1 LKGDDATKMGQRG
14 PAPLPSAARKARG
27 DSRKIGSRKLKEL
40 GATEPRPA
48 KGIPEMPES
57 LSDGAK
63 QEWDRLVPDLAAVD
77 GLLALIDS
85 DALSAYCEDV
95 ATLRSLRE
103 THQRLGNVGREI
115 RQHEWIAEP
124 GIKGMVERCALCGA
138 TREEAEPTCPSG
150 RLYLNPVLKEIDV
163 VEARCMLHR
172 REFGM
177 TPSARTRVQVA
188 AVKEKPKNP
197 FSDLAAEA
205 LQLRP
210 N

>member
-1 LKGDDATKMGQRG
+1 MGQRG

-40 GATEPRPA
+40 GANEPRPA
-48 KGIPEMPES
+48 KGVPEMPES

-63 QEWDRLVPDLAAVD
+63 QEWGRLVPELAAVN

-85 DALSAYCEDV
+85 DALAAYCEDM

-103 THQRLGNVGREI
+103 THQRLGNVGRDI
-115 RQHEWIAEP
+115 RQHEWTDP

-138 TREEAEPTCPSG
+138 SRQEAKPTCPSG
-150 RLYLNPVLKEIDV
+150 KLYLNPVLKEIDV

-188 AVKEKPKNP
+188 AAKEKPQNP
-197 FSDLAAEA
+197 FTALAEEA